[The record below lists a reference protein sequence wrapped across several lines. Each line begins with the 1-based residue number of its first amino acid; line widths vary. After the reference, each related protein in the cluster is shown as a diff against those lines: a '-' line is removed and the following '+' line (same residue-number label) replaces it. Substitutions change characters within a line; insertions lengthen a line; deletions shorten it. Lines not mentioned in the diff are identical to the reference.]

1 MKAAPKPA
9 PWQYHENYPHDTG
22 SVSAFLNHSLSKTRA
37 DRQRDTRLIAEGKP
51 PIGPVW
57 SYTPSGKPVCIHRD
71 LISYFRANYIRSVP
85 IQGSASPAK
94 PPVNTDDTPPTAA

>member
-1 MKAAPKPA
+1 MKASPQPA
-9 PWQYHENYPHDTG
+9 PGQYHEDFPHDTG

-85 IQGSASPAK
+85 ISGRDNGTAQ
-94 PPVNTDDTPPTAA
+94 PVITDDTPPAAA